1 MMHSESE
8 NTPPRI
14 NTPTGA
20 HAPAKGLPGGI
31 KVIGVGRCGCNA
43 VEHLI
48 KRGVTDVECIFVTA
62 DDGALTPALH
72 DIAASISGAQLV
84 FIVAGLGGGTGSVTA
99 PLLANTAR
107 GMGIRT
113 FGVVFTPFDFEGQKR
128 NARAAASQRL
138 LDESLTMM
146 TVVPN
151 DRLLVELG
159 ENASQEEAFAQAN
172 DVVRNA
178 VRGMVDISAA
188 MPCLMGREG
197 FSHVWH
203 TPGRSLVGCASAFGP
218 FRVSIAMARALECPL
233 VADRDLNKA
242 KAVLIMLTAT
252 EKSLKLGDF
261 LHARNMILERWPV
274 NTTAVFETTC
284 DNALGD
290 EVRVTVMVAGL
301 SSALASQT

>member
-1 MMHSESE
+1 MTHSESE
-8 NTPPRI
+8 NTPPRV

-48 KRGVTDVECIFVTA
+48 KSGVTGVECIFVTA
-62 DDGALTPALH
+62 DGGALTPALH
-72 DIAASISGAQLV
+72 DIAAAISGAQLV

-99 PLLANTAR
+99 PLIADAAR
-107 GMGIRT
+107 GMGIRP
-113 FGVVFTPFDFEGQKR
+113 FGVVFMPFEFESQKR
-128 NARAAASQRL
+128 NARATASLRL

-159 ENASQEEAFAQAN
+159 EHISQEDAYAKAN
-172 DVVRNA
+172 DVVKNA
-178 VRGMVDISAA
+178 VRGMVDISVA
-188 MPCLMGREG
+188 MPRLMGREG
-197 FSHVWH
+197 FCHVWH
-203 TPGRSLVGCASAFGP
+203 TPGRSLVGCASASGP

-233 VADRDLNKA
+233 VANRDLNKA
-242 KAVLIMLTAT
+242 KAVLIMLTAA
-252 EKSLKLGDF
+252 EKSLELGDF
-261 LHARNMILERWPV
+261 LHARNMVLEHWPV

-284 DNALGD
+284 DNTLGD

-301 SSALASQT
+301 SNASASQT